1 MRNGH
6 YCRQVTPF
14 SAYGSGDEADRI
26 GDGRP
31 VSNVAPFS
39 VYAWLRSSPTA
50 EACDIAGQRGARIH
64 AVDIGR
70 DTQPHGRAAIA
81 LLEKCADRGYGGNP
95 AVDEVHA
102 MRSARKLKDAVED
115 IIPIRRT
122 LRFVDCSPDTLRN
135 ATSTTEHR
143 LASIEVRMAAALSEL
158 EVLLMP
164 DDKAAYENRR
174 ATRQSGFPEG
184 ISTNCDRTRV
194 AAGCT
199 GQRRSASRKTRQW
212 NATARGD
219 PRRRAGSRR
228 EASKYGSD
236 SRPANE
242 MKHGRSP
249 TRWLKVFRGRVAWPG
264 VRIASRA
271 SGRAWRLGKGTAW
284 VLALL
289 AGIGHAE
296 ERSHES
302 GASGV
307 FYVSATVV
315 SDDTGGLG
323 ESGAAVA
330 FANVDC
336 GWEDPPPGAT
346 VGCVSPVAE
355 GARLRIAVRHVNAE
369 GEPVAAE
376 TDLEFRYRTTPISA
390 TADEDYLSVS
400 RTLTIKAGEFVSSP
414 ATLTTLDDVLDEF
427 QELFAVELESDHE
440 FPVDL
445 EFDYVVIPINDN
457 DPEVRVSLDGEDAA
471 EDAGILSF
479 EVSLSGTSGK
489 KVTVDFA
496 TSDGT
501 AVAEADYR
509 PAEGTLTFEPGEV
522 AKTVEV
528 SVIDDAIHEPA
539 EWFELALTN
548 ARNARLPRAPARG
561 TIRDD
566 DALLTIAGASA
577 GEGSGG
583 LEFVVTATGLA
594 AGGAPVTVDYA
605 TQDGTAT
612 AGADYEPVS
621 GTLTFTAERAEQ
633 VVAVPL
639 VDDAV
644 DEPEETLTV
653 VLTNVANATIGTAA
667 AVGVIEDDDP
677 VPELRISGGSAAEGE
692 SIGFVVTLSGSSE
705 RTVTVDFATS
715 DGTAVAEAD
724 YRPAEGTLTFEPGEV
739 AKTVEVGVIDDAIHE
754 PAEWFELA
762 LTNARNARLPRAPA
776 RGTIRDDDALLTIAG
791 ASAGEGSGGLE
802 FVVTATGLAA
812 GGAPVTVDYATQD
825 GTATAGAD
833 YEPVSGTLTFTAE
846 RAEQVVAVPLVDDA
860 VDEPEETLTVVLTNV
875 ANATIGTAA
884 AVGVIEDDDPAP
896 ELEISGGAAS
906 EGETMEFAVT
916 LSGSTART
924 VTVDFATSDGTA
936 VAEADYRPAAGTLT
950 FEPGEIARTVEVS
963 VIDDAVHEPAEW
975 FELALSNAR
984 NARLPRFPARG
995 TIQDDDAFLTIA
1007 GASAGE
1013 GSGGLEFVVTATGL
1027 AAGGAPVTVDYATE
1041 DGTATAGAD
1050 YEPVSGTLT
1059 FTAERAEQ
1067 VVAVPL
1073 VDDAVDEP
1081 EETLTVVLT
1090 NVANA
1095 TIGTAAAVGVIE
1107 DDDPVPELEI
1117 SGGAASEGET
1127 MEFAVTL
1134 SGSTART
1141 VTVDFATSDGT
1152 AVAEADYRPA
1162 AGTLTFE
1169 PGEVAKTVEVGV
1181 IDDAIHE
1188 PAEWFEL
1195 ALTNARNAR
1204 LPRAPARGTIR
1215 DDDAL
1220 LTIAG
1225 ASAGEGSGGLE
1236 FVVTATGL
1244 AAGGAPVTVDYATQ
1258 DGTATAGADYEPVSG
1273 TLTFTAERAEQVVA
1287 VPLIDDAVD
1296 EPEETLTVVLTNV
1309 ANAMIVT
1316 AAAVGVIED
1325 DDPVPELEI
1334 SGGAASEGETM
1345 EFAVTLSG
1353 STARTVTV
1361 DFATSDGTAVAEA
1374 DYRPA
1379 AGTLTFEPG
1388 EIARTVEVSVVDDAV
1403 HEPAE
1408 WFELALSNARNARL
1422 PRFPA
1427 RGTIRDDDA
1436 FLTIAGAS
1444 AGEASDRLEFV
1455 VTATG
1460 LAAGDAPVTVDY
1472 ATQDGTAT
1480 AGADYEPV
1488 SGTLTFTAE
1497 RAEQVVAVPLIDD
1510 AVDEPEET
1518 LTVVLT
1524 NVANATIGTAAAVG
1538 VIEDDDPAPEL
1549 EISGGAASEGETM
1562 EFAVT
1567 LSGSTARTVTV
1578 DFATSDGTAV
1588 AEADYRPAAGT
1599 LTFEPGEIA
1608 RTVEVS
1614 VIDDA
1619 VHEPAEWFALALAN
1633 ARNARLPRAP
1643 ARGTIRDDDAFLTIA
1658 GAGAGEGSG
1667 GLEFVVT
1674 ATGLAAGGAPV
1685 TVDYAT
1691 EDGTATAG
1699 ADYEPVSGTLTFTAQ
1714 RAEQVVAVPLVD
1726 DAVDE
1731 PEETLTVV
1739 LTNVANAMIGTAAA
1753 VGVIEDDDPV
1763 PELEIGGG
1771 AASEGETMG
1780 FAVTLSGLTARTV
1793 TVDYATAD
1801 GSATAGADYGSVS
1814 GTLTFAPGE
1823 SSATV
1828 SVDIVDDE
1836 MYEPDETFVA
1846 RLSSPVNAVIATG
1859 EATGTILDDDEEP
1872 AAVAV
1877 LPENPMLCVGGAPA
1891 RIDLSRHFS
1900 GTALSYAVSAPDPS
1914 VATASLGGAVLV
1926 LTPVAEGETSVT
1938 VTAANMGSRATLELT
1953 ITVVAD
1959 PAELAAIERGLAVAG
1974 GVFLA
1979 DVMDAIGDRFVD
1991 AGASDR
1997 GSNAP
2002 PPASA
2007 LVDRSAADVFAA
2019 EWVANPGGFAAREAP
2034 EEWPPVRPLDS
2045 MRLGSGSLSFS
2056 ATPRSGI
2063 GNWSVWGRGG
2073 TRRFGDGEMLK
2084 DGSLTALQVGA
2095 DARVGEWL
2103 VGAAAGL
2110 ARTEADYGFVRSAD
2124 ACGGGEG
2131 EGVLETEIASVHPY
2145 LGRRVGRG
2153 WIWGTA
2159 GVGGGEAVVERC
2171 ASGHRTAADL
2181 SMRMGAL
2188 GGRHVIRGSQRVEV
2202 SLVEDVGVLRA
2213 KTEAAIGPAGNHDV
2227 SVGRAR
2233 LGVEVR
2239 GVCATGAG
2247 IVGWVRAFAR
2257 RDWGDGIE
2265 GSGAEVALGARLDA
2279 PETRL
2284 RLDAVI
2290 HAVAAHTEDDYKE
2303 RGANVT
2309 AAYLSR
2315 PDGTGLQVSMA
2326 LRRGA
2331 PGEASRLGESWW
2343 LSSGPRDARRGMRG
2357 DVSVGFGF
2365 RAPRGLAR
2373 PFAAVGKSDQGR
2385 IVAAGLRYEAL
2396 PGPSQ
2401 FVGEFSI
2408 GHRRGGGF
2416 VMARFEAR
2424 R

>member
-6 YCRQVTPF
+6 YCRQATPF
-14 SAYGSGDEADRI
+14 SGYGSGDEADRI
-26 GDGRP
+26 GDGPP

-50 EACDIAGQRGARIH
+50 EACDIAGQRSARIH

-164 DDKAAYENRR
+164 DDKAAYENKR

-219 PRRRAGSRR
+219 QRRRAGSRR

-271 SGRAWRLGKGTAW
+271 SGHAWRLGKGTAW

-330 FANVDC
+330 FANGDC

-346 VGCVSPVAE
+346 VGCVSPVPE
-355 GARLRIAVRHVNAE
+355 GARLRIAVRHINAE

-390 TADEDYLSVS
+390 TADADYVS
-400 RTLTIKAGEFVSSP
+400 ASGTAMIKAGELVSSP
-414 ATLTTLDDVLDEF
+414 ATLITLDDVLDEF
-427 QELFAVELESDHE
+427 QETFAVELKSNPEI
-440 FPVDL
+440 PVDL
-445 EFDYVVIPINDN
+445 EFDYVVIPIRDN
-457 DPEVRVSLDGEDAA
+457 DPEVRVSIGAEDGA

-479 EVSLSGTSGK
+479 EVSLRGASGK
-489 KVTVDFA
+489 TVTVEFA

-501 AVAEADYR
+501 ATSDADYR
-509 PAEGTLTFEPGEV
+509 PAAGTLTFEPGEI
-522 AKTVEV
+522 ARTVEV
-528 SVIDDAIHEPA
+528 GVIDDSIHEPT
-539 EWFELALTN
+539 EWFELALSN
-548 ARNARLPRAPARG
+548 ARNARLPRFPARG
-561 TIRDD
+561 TIQDD

-577 GEGSGG
+577 GEASDR

-594 AGGAPVTVDYA
+594 AGDAPATVDYA
-605 TQDGTAT
+605 TEDGTAT

-653 VLTNVANATIGTAA
+653 VLTNVANAMIGTAA

-677 VPELRISGGSAAEGE
+677 VPELEISGGAASEGE
-692 SIGFVVTLSGSSE
+692 TMGFAVTLSGSSG

-715 DGTAVAEAD
+715 DGTAVAEVD
-724 YRPAEGTLTFEPGEV
+724 YRPAAGTLTFEPGEV
-739 AKTVEVGVIDDAIHE
+739 AKTVEVSVIDDAIHE

-762 LTNARNARLPRAPA
+762 LANARNARLPRAPA
-776 RGTIRDDDALLTIAG
+776 RGTIQDDDALLTIAG
-791 ASAGEGSGGLE
+791 ASAGEASGGLE

-812 GGAPVTVDYATQD
+812 GA
-825 GTATAGAD
+825 
-833 YEPVSGTLTFTAE
+833 
-846 RAEQVVAVPLVDDA
+846 
-860 VDEPEETLTVVLTNV
+860 
-875 ANATIGTAA
+875 
-884 AVGVIEDDDPAP
+884 
-896 ELEISGGAAS
+896 
-906 EGETMEFAVT
+906 
-916 LSGSTART
+916 
-924 VTVDFATSDGTA
+924 
-936 VAEADYRPAAGTLT
+936 
-950 FEPGEIARTVEVS
+950 
-963 VIDDAVHEPAEW
+963 
-975 FELALSNAR
+975 
-984 NARLPRFPARG
+984 
-995 TIQDDDAFLTIA
+995 
-1007 GASAGE
+1007 
-1013 GSGGLEFVVTATGL
+1013 
-1027 AAGGAPVTVDYATE
+1027 APVTVDYATE

-1095 TIGTAAAVGVIE
+1095 MIGTAAAVGVIE

-1127 MEFAVTL
+1127 MGFAVTL
-1134 SGSTART
+1134 SGSSGRT

-1162 AGTLTFE
+1162 EGTLTFE
-1169 PGEVAKTVEVGV
+1169 PGEVAKTVEVSV

-1195 ALTNARNAR
+1195 ALANARNAR
-1204 LPRAPARGTIR
+1204 LPRFPARGTIQ

-1225 ASAGEGSGGLE
+1225 ASAGEASGGLE

-1244 AAGGAPVTVDYATQ
+1244 AAGDAPVTVDYATE

-1287 VPLIDDAVD
+1287 VPLVDDAVD

-1309 ANAMIVT
+1309 ANAMIGT

-1345 EFAVTLSG
+1345 GFAVTLSG
-1353 STARTVTV
+1353 
-1361 DFATSDGTAVAEA
+1361 
-1374 DYRPA
+1374 
-1379 AGTLTFEPG
+1379 L
-1388 EIARTVEVSVVDDAV
+1388 
-1403 HEPAE
+1403 
-1408 WFELALSNARNARL
+1408 
-1422 PRFPA
+1422 
-1427 RGTIRDDDA
+1427 
-1436 FLTIAGAS
+1436 
-1444 AGEASDRLEFV
+1444 
-1455 VTATG
+1455 
-1460 LAAGDAPVTVDY
+1460 
-1472 ATQDGTAT
+1472 
-1480 AGADYEPV
+1480 
-1488 SGTLTFTAE
+1488 
-1497 RAEQVVAVPLIDD
+1497 
-1510 AVDEPEET
+1510 
-1518 LTVVLT
+1518 
-1524 NVANATIGTAAAVG
+1524 
-1538 VIEDDDPAPEL
+1538 
-1549 EISGGAASEGETM
+1549 
-1562 EFAVT
+1562 
-1567 LSGSTARTVTV
+1567 TARTVTV

-1643 ARGTIRDDDAFLTIA
+1643 ARGTIRDDDALLTIA
-1658 GAGAGEGSG
+1658 GASAGEGSG

-1674 ATGLAAGGAPV
+1674 ATGLAAGDAPV

-1699 ADYEPVSGTLTFTAQ
+1699 ADYEPVSGTLTFTAE

-1763 PELEIGGG
+1763 PELEISGG

-1780 FAVTLSGLTARTV
+1780 FAVTLSGSTARTV

-1846 RLSSPVNAVIATG
+1846 RLSSPINAVIAAG

-1900 GTALSYAVSAPDPS
+1900 GTGLSYTVSAPDPS

-1997 GSNAP
+1997 GSHAP

-2034 EEWPPVRPLDS
+2034 EQWPPVRPLDS
-2045 MRLGSGSLSFS
+2045 MRLASGSLAFS

-2095 DARVGEWL
+2095 DARVGDWL
-2103 VGAAAGL
+2103 IGAAGVL
-2110 ARTEADYGFVRSAD
+2110 GRTEAEYGFMRSVD

-2131 EGVLETEIASVHPY
+2131 EGVLETEMASVHPY

-2153 WIWGTA
+2153 WIWGTV
-2159 GVGGGEAVVERC
+2159 GVGVGEAVVERC

-2188 GGRHVIRGSQRVEV
+2188 GGRHVIRGSQRVEI

-2233 LGVEVR
+2233 LGLEVR

-2279 PETRL
+2279 PERRVRL
-2284 RLDAVI
+2284 EVGV
-2290 HAVAAHTEDDYKE
+2290 HAVAAHTEDDYEE
-2303 RGANVT
+2303 RGANLA

-2331 PGEASRLGESWW
+2331 PGETSRLGESWR

-2385 IVAAGLRYEAL
+2385 IVAAGFRYEAL

-2401 FVGEFSI
+2401 FVGEFLI
-2408 GHRRGGGF
+2408 GHRRGGDGGGF

>member
-1 MRNGH
+1 MRNGY
-6 YCRQVTPF
+6 YCRQATPF

-26 GDGRP
+26 GDGPP

-50 EACDIAGQRGARIH
+50 EACDIAGQRSARIH
-64 AVDIGR
+64 AIDIGR

-219 PRRRAGSRR
+219 QRRRAGSRR

-323 ESGAAVA
+323 ESGAAIA

-355 GARLRIAVRHVNAE
+355 GDRLRIAVRHVNAE

-376 TDLEFRYRTTPISA
+376 TDLEFLYRTTPISA

-400 RTLTIKAGEFVSSP
+400 GTLTIKAGEFVSSP

-509 PAEGTLTFEPGEV
+509 PAAGTLTFEPGEIARTVEVSVIDDAIHEPEEWFALALANARNARLPRAPARGTIRDDDALLTIAGASAGEGSGGLEFVVTATGLAAGAAPVTVDYATEDGTATAGADYEPVSGTLTFTAERAEQVVAVPLVDDAVDEPEETLTVVLTNVANAMIVTAAAVGVIEDDDPVPELEISGGAASEGETMGFAVTLSGLTARTVTVEFATSDGTATSDADFRPAAGTLTFEPGETTKTIEVGVIDDSIHEPAEWFELALSNARNARLPRFPARGTIRDDDAFLTIAGASAGEASDRLEFVVTATGLAAGDAPVTVDYATEDGTATAGADYEPVSGTLTFTAERAEQVVAVPLIDDAVDEPEETLTVVLTNVANAMIGTAAAVGVIEDDDPVPELEISGGAASEGETMGFAVTLSGLTARTVTVDFATSDGTAVAEADYRPAEGTLTFEPGEV

-583 LEFVVTATGLA
+583 RLEFVVTATGLA
-594 AGGAPVTVDYA
+594 AGD
-605 TQDGTAT
+605 
-612 AGADYEPVS
+612 
-621 GTLTFTAERAEQ
+621 
-633 VVAVPL
+633 
-639 VDDAV
+639 
-644 DEPEETLTV
+644 
-653 VLTNVANATIGTAA
+653 
-667 AVGVIEDDDP
+667 
-677 VPELRISGGSAAEGE
+677 
-692 SIGFVVTLSGSSE
+692 
-705 RTVTVDFATS
+705 
-715 DGTAVAEAD
+715 
-724 YRPAEGTLTFEPGEV
+724 
-739 AKTVEVGVIDDAIHE
+739 
-754 PAEWFELA
+754 
-762 LTNARNARLPRAPA
+762 
-776 RGTIRDDDALLTIAG
+776 
-791 ASAGEGSGGLE
+791 
-802 FVVTATGLAA
+802 
-812 GGAPVTVDYATQD
+812 
-825 GTATAGAD
+825 
-833 YEPVSGTLTFTAE
+833 
-846 RAEQVVAVPLVDDA
+846 
-860 VDEPEETLTVVLTNV
+860 
-875 ANATIGTAA
+875 
-884 AVGVIEDDDPAP
+884 
-896 ELEISGGAAS
+896 
-906 EGETMEFAVT
+906 
-916 LSGSTART
+916 
-924 VTVDFATSDGTA
+924 
-936 VAEADYRPAAGTLT
+936 
-950 FEPGEIARTVEVS
+950 
-963 VIDDAVHEPAEW
+963 
-975 FELALSNAR
+975 
-984 NARLPRFPARG
+984 
-995 TIQDDDAFLTIA
+995 
-1007 GASAGE
+1007 
-1013 GSGGLEFVVTATGL
+1013 
-1027 AAGGAPVTVDYATE
+1027 APVTVDYATE

-1095 TIGTAAAVGVIE
+1095 MIGTAAAVGVIE

-1117 SGGAASEGET
+1117 S
-1127 MEFAVTL
+1127 
-1134 SGSTART
+1134 
-1141 VTVDFATSDGT
+1141 
-1152 AVAEADYRPA
+1152 
-1162 AGTLTFE
+1162 
-1169 PGEVAKTVEVGV
+1169 
-1181 IDDAIHE
+1181 
-1188 PAEWFEL
+1188 
-1195 ALTNARNAR
+1195 
-1204 LPRAPARGTIR
+1204 
-1215 DDDAL
+1215 
-1220 LTIAG
+1220 
-1225 ASAGEGSGGLE
+1225 
-1236 FVVTATGL
+1236 
-1244 AAGGAPVTVDYATQ
+1244 
-1258 DGTATAGADYEPVSG
+1258 
-1273 TLTFTAERAEQVVA
+1273 
-1287 VPLIDDAVD
+1287 
-1296 EPEETLTVVLTNV
+1296 
-1309 ANAMIVT
+1309 
-1316 AAAVGVIED
+1316 
-1325 DDPVPELEI
+1325 
-1334 SGGAASEGETM
+1334 
-1345 EFAVTLSG
+1345 
-1353 STARTVTV
+1353 
-1361 DFATSDGTAVAEA
+1361 
-1374 DYRPA
+1374 
-1379 AGTLTFEPG
+1379 
-1388 EIARTVEVSVVDDAV
+1388 
-1403 HEPAE
+1403 
-1408 WFELALSNARNARL
+1408 
-1422 PRFPA
+1422 
-1427 RGTIRDDDA
+1427 
-1436 FLTIAGAS
+1436 
-1444 AGEASDRLEFV
+1444 
-1455 VTATG
+1455 
-1460 LAAGDAPVTVDY
+1460 
-1472 ATQDGTAT
+1472 
-1480 AGADYEPV
+1480 
-1488 SGTLTFTAE
+1488 
-1497 RAEQVVAVPLIDD
+1497 
-1510 AVDEPEET
+1510 
-1518 LTVVLT
+1518 
-1524 NVANATIGTAAAVG
+1524 
-1538 VIEDDDPAPEL
+1538 
-1549 EISGGAASEGETM
+1549 
-1562 EFAVT
+1562 
-1567 LSGSTARTVTV
+1567 
-1578 DFATSDGTAV
+1578 
-1588 AEADYRPAAGT
+1588 
-1599 LTFEPGEIA
+1599 
-1608 RTVEVS
+1608 
-1614 VIDDA
+1614 
-1619 VHEPAEWFALALAN
+1619 
-1633 ARNARLPRAP
+1633 
-1643 ARGTIRDDDAFLTIA
+1643 
-1658 GAGAGEGSG
+1658 
-1667 GLEFVVT
+1667 
-1674 ATGLAAGGAPV
+1674 
-1685 TVDYAT
+1685 
-1691 EDGTATAG
+1691 
-1699 ADYEPVSGTLTFTAQ
+1699 
-1714 RAEQVVAVPLVD
+1714 
-1726 DAVDE
+1726 
-1731 PEETLTVV
+1731 
-1739 LTNVANAMIGTAAA
+1739 
-1753 VGVIEDDDPV
+1753 
-1763 PELEIGGG
+1763 GG

-1846 RLSSPVNAVIATG
+1846 RLSSPINAVIATG

-1872 AAVAV
+1872 AAVGV

-1900 GTALSYAVSAPDPS
+1900 GTGLSYTVSAPDPS

-2034 EEWPPVRPLDS
+2034 EQWPPVRPLDS
-2045 MRLGSGSLSFS
+2045 MRLGSGSLAFS

-2073 TRRFGDGEMLK
+2073 TRHFGDGEMLK

-2124 ACGGGEG
+2124 ACGGGGEG

-2188 GGRHVIRGSQRVEV
+2188 GGRHVIRGSQRVEI

-2284 RLDAVI
+2284 RLEAVI

-2331 PGEASRLGESWW
+2331 PGETSRLGESWR

>member
-26 GDGRP
+26 GDGPP

-64 AVDIGR
+64 AIDIGR

-219 PRRRAGSRR
+219 QRRRAGSRR

-236 SRPANE
+236 SRQANE

-336 GWEDPPPGAT
+336 GWEDAPPGAT

-376 TDLEFRYRTTPISA
+376 TDLEFLYRTTPISA
-390 TADEDYLSVS
+390 TADADYLSAS
-400 RTLTIKAGEFVSSP
+400 GTLTIKAGEFVSSP

-445 EFDYVVIPINDN
+445 ELDYVVIPINDN

-489 KVTVDFA
+489 KVTVDFATSDGTAVAEADYRPAAGTLTFEPGEIARTVEVSVIDDAIHEPEEWFALALANARNARLPRAPARGTIRDDDALLTIAGASAGEGSGGLEFVVTATGLAAGAAPVTVDYATEDGTATAGADYEPVSGTLTFTAERAEQVVAVPLIDDAVDEPEETLTVVLTNVANAMIVTAAAVGVIEDDDPVPELEISGGSASEGETMGFAVTLSGLTARTVTVDFATSDGTAVAEADYRPAEGTLTFEPGEVAKTVEVSVIDDAIHEPEEWFALALANARNARLPRAPARGTIRDDDALLTIAGASAGEGSGGLEFVVTATGLAAGAAPVTVDYATEDGTATAGADYEPVSGTLTFTAERAEQVVAVPLIDDAVDEPEETLTVVLTNVANAMIVTAAAVGVIEDDDPAPELEISGGSASEGESIGFVVTLSGSTERTITVDFA

-548 ARNARLPRAPARG
+548 ARNARLPRFPARG
-561 TIRDD
+561 TIQDD
-566 DALLTIAGASA
+566 DALLTIVGASA
-577 GEGSGG
+577 GEASGG

-594 AGGAPVTVDYA
+594 AGA
-605 TQDGTAT
+605 
-612 AGADYEPVS
+612 
-621 GTLTFTAERAEQ
+621 
-633 VVAVPL
+633 
-639 VDDAV
+639 
-644 DEPEETLTV
+644 
-653 VLTNVANATIGTAA
+653 
-667 AVGVIEDDDP
+667 
-677 VPELRISGGSAAEGE
+677 
-692 SIGFVVTLSGSSE
+692 
-705 RTVTVDFATS
+705 
-715 DGTAVAEAD
+715 
-724 YRPAEGTLTFEPGEV
+724 
-739 AKTVEVGVIDDAIHE
+739 
-754 PAEWFELA
+754 
-762 LTNARNARLPRAPA
+762 
-776 RGTIRDDDALLTIAG
+776 
-791 ASAGEGSGGLE
+791 
-802 FVVTATGLAA
+802 
-812 GGAPVTVDYATQD
+812 
-825 GTATAGAD
+825 
-833 YEPVSGTLTFTAE
+833 
-846 RAEQVVAVPLVDDA
+846 
-860 VDEPEETLTVVLTNV
+860 
-875 ANATIGTAA
+875 
-884 AVGVIEDDDPAP
+884 
-896 ELEISGGAAS
+896 
-906 EGETMEFAVT
+906 
-916 LSGSTART
+916 
-924 VTVDFATSDGTA
+924 
-936 VAEADYRPAAGTLT
+936 
-950 FEPGEIARTVEVS
+950 
-963 VIDDAVHEPAEW
+963 
-975 FELALSNAR
+975 
-984 NARLPRFPARG
+984 
-995 TIQDDDAFLTIA
+995 
-1007 GASAGE
+1007 
-1013 GSGGLEFVVTATGL
+1013 
-1027 AAGGAPVTVDYATE
+1027 
-1041 DGTATAGAD
+1041 
-1050 YEPVSGTLT
+1050 
-1059 FTAERAEQ
+1059 
-1067 VVAVPL
+1067 
-1073 VDDAVDEP
+1073 
-1081 EETLTVVLT
+1081 
-1090 NVANA
+1090 
-1095 TIGTAAAVGVIE
+1095 
-1107 DDDPVPELEI
+1107 
-1117 SGGAASEGET
+1117 
-1127 MEFAVTL
+1127 
-1134 SGSTART
+1134 
-1141 VTVDFATSDGT
+1141 
-1152 AVAEADYRPA
+1152 
-1162 AGTLTFE
+1162 
-1169 PGEVAKTVEVGV
+1169 
-1181 IDDAIHE
+1181 
-1188 PAEWFEL
+1188 
-1195 ALTNARNAR
+1195 
-1204 LPRAPARGTIR
+1204 
-1215 DDDAL
+1215 
-1220 LTIAG
+1220 
-1225 ASAGEGSGGLE
+1225 
-1236 FVVTATGL
+1236 
-1244 AAGGAPVTVDYATQ
+1244 APVTVDYATQ

-1345 EFAVTLSG
+1345 GFAVTLSG
-1353 STARTVTV
+1353 
-1361 DFATSDGTAVAEA
+1361 
-1374 DYRPA
+1374 
-1379 AGTLTFEPG
+1379 L
-1388 EIARTVEVSVVDDAV
+1388 
-1403 HEPAE
+1403 
-1408 WFELALSNARNARL
+1408 
-1422 PRFPA
+1422 
-1427 RGTIRDDDA
+1427 
-1436 FLTIAGAS
+1436 
-1444 AGEASDRLEFV
+1444 
-1455 VTATG
+1455 
-1460 LAAGDAPVTVDY
+1460 
-1472 ATQDGTAT
+1472 
-1480 AGADYEPV
+1480 
-1488 SGTLTFTAE
+1488 
-1497 RAEQVVAVPLIDD
+1497 
-1510 AVDEPEET
+1510 
-1518 LTVVLT
+1518 
-1524 NVANATIGTAAAVG
+1524 
-1538 VIEDDDPAPEL
+1538 
-1549 EISGGAASEGETM
+1549 
-1562 EFAVT
+1562 
-1567 LSGSTARTVTV
+1567 TARTVTV

-1619 VHEPAEWFALALAN
+1619 IHEPEEWFALALAN

-1643 ARGTIRDDDAFLTIA
+1643 ARGTIRDDDALLTIA
-1658 GAGAGEGSG
+1658 GASAGEGSG

-1674 ATGLAAGGAPV
+1674 ATGLAAGDAPV

-1699 ADYEPVSGTLTFTAQ
+1699 ADYEPVSGTLTFTAE
-1714 RAEQVVAVPLVD
+1714 RAMQVVAVPLVD

-1763 PELEIGGG
+1763 PELEISGG

-1780 FAVTLSGLTARTV
+1780 FAVTLSGSTARTV

-1846 RLSSPVNAVIATG
+1846 RLSSPINAVIAAG

-1900 GTALSYAVSAPDPS
+1900 GTALSYTVSAPDPS

-1997 GSNAP
+1997 GSNAR

-2045 MRLGSGSLSFS
+2045 MRLGSGSLAFS

-2073 TRRFGDGEMLK
+2073 TRHFGDGEMLK

-2110 ARTEADYGFVRSAD
+2110 ARTEADYGFMRSAD

-2131 EGVLETEIASVHPY
+2131 EGVLETEMASVHPY

-2188 GGRHVIRGSQRVEV
+2188 GGRHVIRGSQRVEI

-2284 RLDAVI
+2284 RLEAVI

-2331 PGEASRLGESWW
+2331 PGETSRLGESWR
-2343 LSSGPRDARRGMRG
+2343 LSSGPRDARRGMRR

>member
-1 MRNGH
+1 MG
-6 YCRQVTPF
+6 C
-14 SAYGSGDEADRI
+14 
-26 GDGRP
+26 
-31 VSNVAPFS
+31 
-39 VYAWLRSSPTA
+39 
-50 EACDIAGQRGARIH
+50 GAR
-64 AVDIGR
+64 
-70 DTQPHGRAAIA
+70 
-81 LLEKCADRGYGGNP
+81 
-95 AVDEVHA
+95 
-102 MRSARKLKDAVED
+102 
-115 IIPIRRT
+115 
-122 LRFVDCSPDTLRN
+122 
-135 ATSTTEHR
+135 
-143 LASIEVRMAAALSEL
+143 
-158 EVLLMP
+158 
-164 DDKAAYENRR
+164 
-174 ATRQSGFPEG
+174 
-184 ISTNCDRTRV
+184 
-194 AAGCT
+194 
-199 GQRRSASRKTRQW
+199 
-212 NATARGD
+212 
-219 PRRRAGSRR
+219 RRRA
-228 EASKYGSD
+228 
-236 SRPANE
+236 
-242 MKHGRSP
+242 
-249 TRWLKVFRGRVAWPG
+249 WLEGCQAPSGLFG
-264 VRIASRA
+264 VQAALRALERA
-271 SGRAWRLGKGTAW
+271 SHVSQGA
-284 VLALL
+284 VCILALL
-289 AGIGHAE
+289 AAMVHAE
-296 ERSHES
+296 ERSRDP
-302 GASGV
+302 GTPGV

-336 GWEDPPPGAT
+336 GWENPPPGAT

-355 GARLRIAVRHVNAE
+355 GARQRIVIRRVDE
-369 GEPVAAE
+369 DGEPAPAE
-376 TDLEFRYRTTPISA
+376 ADLEFLYRTTPISA
-390 TADEDYLSVS
+390 TADADYVS
-400 RTLTIKAGEFVSSP
+400 ASGTAMIKAGELVSSP
-414 ATLTTLDDVLDEF
+414 ATLITLDDVLDEF
-427 QELFAVELESDHE
+427 QETFAVELESDPE
-440 FPVDL
+440 IPVDL
-445 EFDYVVIPINDN
+445 EFDYVVIPIRDN
-457 DPEVRVSLDGEDAA
+457 DPEVRVSIGAEDGA

-489 KVTVDFA
+489 TVTVGFA

-501 AVAEADYR
+501 A
-509 PAEGTLTFEPGEV
+509 
-522 AKTVEV
+522 
-528 SVIDDAIHEPA
+528 
-539 EWFELALTN
+539 
-548 ARNARLPRAPARG
+548 
-561 TIRDD
+561 
-566 DALLTIAGASA
+566 
-577 GEGSGG
+577 
-583 LEFVVTATGLA
+583 
-594 AGGAPVTVDYA
+594 
-605 TQDGTAT
+605 
-612 AGADYEPVS
+612 
-621 GTLTFTAERAEQ
+621 
-633 VVAVPL
+633 
-639 VDDAV
+639 
-644 DEPEETLTV
+644 
-653 VLTNVANATIGTAA
+653 
-667 AVGVIEDDDP
+667 
-677 VPELRISGGSAAEGE
+677 
-692 SIGFVVTLSGSSE
+692 
-705 RTVTVDFATS
+705 TS
-715 DGTAVAEAD
+715 DAD
-724 YRPAEGTLTFEPGEV
+724 F
-739 AKTVEVGVIDDAIHE
+739 
-754 PAEWFELA
+754 
-762 LTNARNARLPRAPA
+762 
-776 RGTIRDDDALLTIAG
+776 
-791 ASAGEGSGGLE
+791 
-802 FVVTATGLAA
+802 
-812 GGAPVTVDYATQD
+812 
-825 GTATAGAD
+825 
-833 YEPVSGTLTFTAE
+833 
-846 RAEQVVAVPLVDDA
+846 
-860 VDEPEETLTVVLTNV
+860 
-875 ANATIGTAA
+875 
-884 AVGVIEDDDPAP
+884 
-896 ELEISGGAAS
+896 
-906 EGETMEFAVT
+906 
-916 LSGSTART
+916 
-924 VTVDFATSDGTA
+924 
-936 VAEADYRPAAGTLT
+936 RPAAGTLT
-950 FEPGEIARTVEVS
+950 FEPGETTKTVEVG
-963 VIDDAVHEPAEW
+963 VIDDSIHEPAEW

-995 TIQDDDAFLTIA
+995 TIRDDDALLTIA

-1013 GSGGLEFVVTATGL
+1013 ASGGLEFVVTATGL
-1027 AAGGAPVTVDYATE
+1027 AAGDAPVTVDYATE

-1095 TIGTAAAVGVIE
+1095 MIGTAAAVGVIE

-1127 MEFAVTL
+1127 MGFTVTL
-1134 SGSTART
+1134 SGSSERT

-1169 PGEVAKTVEVGV
+1169 PGEIARTVEVSV

-1225 ASAGEGSGGLE
+1225 ASAGEASGGLE

-1244 AAGGAPVTVDYATQ
+1244 AAGDAPATVDYATE

-1287 VPLIDDAVD
+1287 VPLVDDAVD

-1309 ANAMIVT
+1309 ANAMIGT

-1325 DDPVPELEI
+1325 DDPAPELEI

-1345 EFAVTLSG
+1345 GFAVTLSG

-1388 EIARTVEVSVVDDAV
+1388 EIARTVEV
-1403 HEPAE
+1403 
-1408 WFELALSNARNARL
+1408 
-1422 PRFPA
+1422 
-1427 RGTIRDDDA
+1427 G
-1436 FLTIAGAS
+1436 
-1444 AGEASDRLEFV
+1444 
-1455 VTATG
+1455 
-1460 LAAGDAPVTVDY
+1460 
-1472 ATQDGTAT
+1472 
-1480 AGADYEPV
+1480 
-1488 SGTLTFTAE
+1488 
-1497 RAEQVVAVPLIDD
+1497 
-1510 AVDEPEET
+1510 
-1518 LTVVLT
+1518 
-1524 NVANATIGTAAAVG
+1524 
-1538 VIEDDDPAPEL
+1538 
-1549 EISGGAASEGETM
+1549 
-1562 EFAVT
+1562 
-1567 LSGSTARTVTV
+1567 
-1578 DFATSDGTAV
+1578 
-1588 AEADYRPAAGT
+1588 
-1599 LTFEPGEIA
+1599 
-1608 RTVEVS
+1608 

-1619 VHEPAEWFALALAN
+1619 IHEPAEWFALALAN

-1643 ARGTIRDDDAFLTIA
+1643 ARGTIQDDDALLMIA
-1658 GAGAGEGSG
+1658 GASAGEASG
-1667 GLEFVVT
+1667 RLEFVVT
-1674 ATGLAAGGAPV
+1674 ATGLVAGDAPA
-1685 TVDYAT
+1685 TVNYAT

-1699 ADYEPVSGTLTFTAQ
+1699 TDYEPVSGTLTFTADH
-1714 RAEQVVAVPLVD
+1714 AEQVVAVPLVD
-1726 DAVDE
+1726 DTVDE
-1731 PEETLTVV
+1731 PVETLAVV
-1739 LTNVANAMIGTAAA
+1739 LTDATNAMIGTATA
-1753 VGVIEDDDPV
+1753 VGAIEDDDPV
-1763 PELEIGGG
+1763 PELEISGG

-1780 FAVTLSGLTARTV
+1780 FAVTLSGSTARTV
-1793 TVDYATAD
+1793 TVDYATTD

-1814 GTLTFAPGE
+1814 GTLTFSPGE

-1836 MYEPDETFVA
+1836 TYEPDETFVA
-1846 RLSSPVNAVIATG
+1846 RLSSPVNAAIATG
-1859 EATGTILDDDEEP
+1859 EATGTILDDDEQP

-1900 GTALSYAVSAPDPS
+1900 GTGLSYTVSAPDPS

-1926 LTPVAEGETSVT
+1926 LTPVAEGTTSVT
-1938 VTAANMGSRATLELT
+1938 LTAANMGSRATFELT

-1979 DVMDAIGDRFVD
+1979 DVMDAIGDRFV
-1991 AGASDR
+1991 GVGSDR

-2007 LVDRSAADVFAA
+2007 FVDRSAADVFAA
-2019 EWVANPGGFAAREAP
+2019 EWAANPGGFAAQEAP
-2034 EEWPPVRPLDS
+2034 EEWPPVRPLDN
-2045 MRLGSGSLSFS
+2045 MRLASGSLAFS

-2063 GNWSVWGRGG
+2063 GNWSVWGRGS
-2073 TRRFGDGEMLK
+2073 TRRFGDGELLK
-2084 DGSLTALQVGA
+2084 DGSLTALQAGA
-2095 DARVGEWL
+2095 DARVGDWL
-2103 VGAAAGL
+2103 IGAAGVL
-2110 ARTEADYGFVRSAD
+2110 GRTEAEYGFMRSVD

-2131 EGVLETEIASVHPY
+2131 EGVLETEMASVHPY

-2213 KTEAAIGPAGNHDV
+2213 KTEAAMGPASDHDV

-2247 IVGWVRAFAR
+2247 VVGWVRAFAR

-2284 RLDAVI
+2284 RLEAVI

-2326 LRRGA
+2326 LRQGA
-2331 PGEASRLGESWW
+2331 SGETSRLADSWR
-2343 LSSGPRDARRGMRG
+2343 LSPGSRDAQRGMHG
-2357 DVSVGFGF
+2357 DVFVGFGF
-2365 RAPRGLAR
+2365 RALRGVAR
-2373 PFAAVGKSDQGR
+2373 PFAALGKSNEGSR
-2385 IVAAGLRYEAL
+2385 VAAGLRYEA
-2396 PGPSQ
+2396 PGAGAG

-2408 GHRRGGGF
+2408 GHRRDGGGGGF
-2416 VMARFEAR
+2416 VMARFESR

>member
-6 YCRQVTPF
+6 YCRQATPL

-26 GDGRP
+26 GDGPP

-64 AVDIGR
+64 AIDIGR

-122 LRFVDCSPDTLRN
+122 LRFVDCSPDALRN

-143 LASIEVRMAAALSEL
+143 LASIEVPMAAALSEL

-219 PRRRAGSRR
+219 QRRRAGSRR

-236 SRPANE
+236 SHPANE

-336 GWEDPPPGAT
+336 GWEDAPPGAT

-355 GARLRIAVRHVNAE
+355 GARLRIAVRHINAE
-369 GEPVAAE
+369 GEPDAAE
-376 TDLEFRYRTTPISA
+376 TDLEFLYRTTPISA
-390 TADEDYLSVS
+390 TADADYLSAS
-400 RTLTIKAGEFVSSP
+400 GTLTIKAGEFVSSP

-501 AVAEADYR
+501 AVADADYR
-509 PAEGTLTFEPGEV
+509 PAAGTLTFEPGEIARTVEVSVIDDAVQEPAEWFALALANARNARLPRAPARGTIRDDDALLTIAGASAGEASGGLEFVVTATGLAAGDAPVTVDYATQDGTATAGADYEPVSGSLTFTAERAEQVV
-522 AKTVEV
+522 AVPLIDDAVDEPEETLTVVLTNVANATIGTAAAVGVIEDDDPAPELEISAGAASEGETMEFAVTLSGSTARTVTVDFATSDGTAVAEADYRPAAGTLTFEPGEIARTVEV

-566 DALLTIAGASA
+566 DAFLTIAGASA
-577 GEGSGG
+577 GEASDR

-594 AGGAPVTVDYA
+594 AGDAPVTVDYA

-621 GTLTFTAERAEQ
+621 GSLTFTAERAEQ

-639 VDDAV
+639 
-644 DEPEETLTV
+644 
-653 VLTNVANATIGTAA
+653 I
-667 AVGVIEDDDP
+667 
-677 VPELRISGGSAAEGE
+677 
-692 SIGFVVTLSGSSE
+692 
-705 RTVTVDFATS
+705 
-715 DGTAVAEAD
+715 
-724 YRPAEGTLTFEPGEV
+724 
-739 AKTVEVGVIDDAIHE
+739 
-754 PAEWFELA
+754 
-762 LTNARNARLPRAPA
+762 
-776 RGTIRDDDALLTIAG
+776 
-791 ASAGEGSGGLE
+791 
-802 FVVTATGLAA
+802 
-812 GGAPVTVDYATQD
+812 
-825 GTATAGAD
+825 
-833 YEPVSGTLTFTAE
+833 
-846 RAEQVVAVPLVDDA
+846 DDA

-963 VIDDAVHEPAEW
+963 VVDDAVHEPAEW

-995 TIQDDDAFLTIA
+995 TIQ
-1007 GASAGE
+1007 
-1013 GSGGLEFVVTATGL
+1013 
-1027 AAGGAPVTVDYATE
+1027 
-1041 DGTATAGAD
+1041 
-1050 YEPVSGTLT
+1050 
-1059 FTAERAEQ
+1059 
-1067 VVAVPL
+1067 
-1073 VDDAVDEP
+1073 
-1081 EETLTVVLT
+1081 
-1090 NVANA
+1090 
-1095 TIGTAAAVGVIE
+1095 
-1107 DDDPVPELEI
+1107 
-1117 SGGAASEGET
+1117 
-1127 MEFAVTL
+1127 
-1134 SGSTART
+1134 
-1141 VTVDFATSDGT
+1141 
-1152 AVAEADYRPA
+1152 
-1162 AGTLTFE
+1162 
-1169 PGEVAKTVEVGV
+1169 
-1181 IDDAIHE
+1181 
-1188 PAEWFEL
+1188 
-1195 ALTNARNAR
+1195 
-1204 LPRAPARGTIR
+1204 
-1215 DDDAL
+1215 
-1220 LTIAG
+1220 
-1225 ASAGEGSGGLE
+1225 
-1236 FVVTATGL
+1236 
-1244 AAGGAPVTVDYATQ
+1244 
-1258 DGTATAGADYEPVSG
+1258 
-1273 TLTFTAERAEQVVA
+1273 
-1287 VPLIDDAVD
+1287 
-1296 EPEETLTVVLTNV
+1296 
-1309 ANAMIVT
+1309 
-1316 AAAVGVIED
+1316 
-1325 DDPVPELEI
+1325 
-1334 SGGAASEGETM
+1334 
-1345 EFAVTLSG
+1345 
-1353 STARTVTV
+1353 
-1361 DFATSDGTAVAEA
+1361 
-1374 DYRPA
+1374 
-1379 AGTLTFEPG
+1379 
-1388 EIARTVEVSVVDDAV
+1388 
-1403 HEPAE
+1403 
-1408 WFELALSNARNARL
+1408 
-1422 PRFPA
+1422 
-1427 RGTIRDDDA
+1427 DDDA

-1578 DFATSDGTAV
+1578 D
-1588 AEADYRPAAGT
+1588 
-1599 LTFEPGEIA
+1599 
-1608 RTVEVS
+1608 
-1614 VIDDA
+1614 
-1619 VHEPAEWFALALAN
+1619 
-1633 ARNARLPRAP
+1633 
-1643 ARGTIRDDDAFLTIA
+1643 
-1658 GAGAGEGSG
+1658 
-1667 GLEFVVT
+1667 
-1674 ATGLAAGGAPV
+1674 
-1685 TVDYAT
+1685 
-1691 EDGTATAG
+1691 
-1699 ADYEPVSGTLTFTAQ
+1699 
-1714 RAEQVVAVPLVD
+1714 
-1726 DAVDE
+1726 
-1731 PEETLTVV
+1731 
-1739 LTNVANAMIGTAAA
+1739 
-1753 VGVIEDDDPV
+1753 
-1763 PELEIGGG
+1763 
-1771 AASEGETMG
+1771 
-1780 FAVTLSGLTARTV
+1780 
-1793 TVDYATAD
+1793 YATAD

-1846 RLSSPVNAVIATG
+1846 RLSSPINAVIAAG

-1900 GTALSYAVSAPDPS
+1900 GTALSYTVSAPDPS

-1926 LTPVAEGETSVT
+1926 LTPVAEGETSVSL
-1938 VTAANMGSRATLELT
+1938 TAANMGSRATLELT

-2034 EEWPPVRPLDS
+2034 EQWPPARPLDN

-2073 TRRFGDGEMLK
+2073 TRRFGDGEMLQ

-2095 DARVGEWL
+2095 DARVGDWL
-2103 VGAAAGL
+2103 IGAAGVL
-2110 ARTEADYGFVRSAD
+2110 GRTEAEYGFMRSAD

-2131 EGVLETEIASVHPY
+2131 EGVLETEMASVHPY

-2279 PETRL
+2279 PERRVRL
-2284 RLDAVI
+2284 EAGV
-2290 HAVAAHTEDDYKE
+2290 HAVAAHTEADYEE
-2303 RGANVT
+2303 RGANLA

-2331 PGEASRLGESWW
+2331 PGEASRLGESWR